1 MYSIDSY
8 YDSVSTFVF
17 STTAYKT
24 VTFIHFR
31 QHRGKITGLA
41 FNPVGDYL
49 YSACSMGTLA
59 LYDASAE
66 NYPLLRLLGN
76 VVSRGERFCPDALA
90 VSPDG
95 RRVVFIGPTE
105 YTVTVVD
112 AKSLDEVIQ

>member
-1 MYSIDSY
+1 
-8 YDSVSTFVF
+8 
-17 STTAYKT
+17 
-24 VTFIHFR
+24 
-31 QHRGKITGLA
+31 
-41 FNPVGDYL
+41 
-49 YSACSMGTLA
+49 MGTLA

-76 VVSRGERFCPDALA
+76 VVARGERFCPDALA

-112 AKSLDEVIQ
+112 AKSLDEVRLHFFVRQNIVFGCIIYFRHSSTV

>member
-1 MYSIDSY
+1 M
-8 YDSVSTFVF
+8 
-17 STTAYKT
+17 
-24 VTFIHFR
+24 
-31 QHRGKITGLA
+31 TGLA

-59 LYDASAE
+59 LYDASVE
-66 NYPLLRLLGN
+66 NYPLMRLLGN

-112 AKSLDEVIQ
+112 AKSLDEVRLLYYPFLHEYSC